1 MAAARQA
8 AVAAPSGRHSF
19 SGVASG
25 SGARPASLAPSEGDV
40 MCAKAERIAHLQ
52 QALACAAAE
61 RETLQVQVQE
71 RTGFHRQLQETRA
84 EISLLHKQAGG
95 PG

>member
-1 MAAARQA
+1 M
-8 AVAAPSGRHSF
+8 
-19 SGVASG
+19 
-25 SGARPASLAPSEGDV
+25 

-52 QALACAAAE
+52 QALAYTAAE

-71 RTGFHRQLQETRA
+71 QTVLHRQLQETRA